1 MRSVIELVL
10 LLLRLYGWCIIAV
23 AVMSWLL
30 AFGVIN
36 AHSPFVRSVVDVLY
50 RLTEPLL
57 RPIRRVVPSIS
68 GVDFSPVIALI
79 GLWFLGQLI
88 REYAFRMLL

>member
-1 MRSVIELVL
+1 MHSLIELLL
-10 LLLRLYGWCIIAV
+10 LLLRLYGWCLIAV
-23 AVMSWLL
+23 AVMSWML

-36 AHSPFVRSVVDVLY
+36 AYSPVVRSFLEVLY

-57 RPIRRVVPSIS
+57 RPIRRVVPSVA
-68 GVDFSPVIALI
+68 GMDFSPVIALI

-88 REYAFRMLL
+88 REYLL

>member
-1 MRSVIELVL
+1 MHSLIELVL

-36 AHSPFVRSVVDVLY
+36 AYSPFVRSILEVLY

-57 RPIRRVVPSIS
+57 RPIRRVIPSVS

-79 GLWFLGQLI
+79 GLWFLGRLI
-88 REYAFRMLL
+88 REYAFRILL

>member
-1 MRSVIELVL
+1 MHSLIELLL
-10 LLLRLYGWCIIAV
+10 LLLRLYGWCLIAV
-23 AVMSWLL
+23 AVMSWML

-36 AHSPFVRSVVDVLY
+36 AYSPVVRSLLEVLY

-57 RPIRRVVPSIS
+57 RPIRRIVPSVA
-68 GVDFSPVIALI
+68 GMDFSPVIALI

-88 REYAFRMLL
+88 REYLL

>member
-1 MRSVIELVL
+1 MHSLIELLL
-10 LLLRLYGWCIIAV
+10 LLLRLYGWCLIAV
-23 AVMSWLL
+23 AVMSWML

-36 AHSPFVRSVVDVLY
+36 AYSPVVRSLLEVLY

-57 RPIRRVVPSIS
+57 RPIRRVVPSVA
-68 GVDFSPVIALI
+68 GMDFSPVIALI

-88 REYAFRMLL
+88 REYLL

>member
-1 MRSVIELVL
+1 MRSLIDLVL

-23 AVMSWLL
+23 AIMSWLL

-36 AHSPFVRSVVDVLY
+36 AHSPFVRSVLELLY

-57 RPIRRVVPSIS
+57 RPIRRVLPSFS
-68 GVDFSPVIALI
+68 GVDFSPIVALL

-88 REYAFRMLL
+88 REYLLPLV

>member
-1 MRSVIELVL
+1 MHSLIDLVL
-10 LLLRLYGWCIIAV
+10 LLLRLYGWCFIVI

-36 AHSPFVRSVVDVLY
+36 AYSPAVRGILEILY

-57 RPIRRVVPSIS
+57 RPIRRIVPSVA
-68 GVDFSPVIALI
+68 GFDFSPVIALI
-79 GLWFLGQLI
+79 GLWFLAQLI
-88 REYAFRMLL
+88 REYAFRLLL

>member
-1 MRSVIELVL
+1 MRSLIELVL

-36 AHSPFVRSVVDVLY
+36 AHSSVVRSVLELLY

-57 RPIRRVVPSIS
+57 RPIRRVIPSIA

-88 REYAFRMLL
+88 REYAFRILL